1 MKTNRW
7 IWEKVKIE
15 LTNPQG
21 ETVILNSDSFDDYTF
36 GIISEAVEKY
46 VVDQGLHRTAV
57 AGRIFE
63 CCEPSSACVLCM
75 S

>member
-1 MKTNRW
+1 VYIYGIIRDKQKGLNMKTNRW

-46 VVDQGLHRTAV
+46 VVDQGGEL
-57 AGRIFE
+57 E
-63 CCEPSSACVLCM
+63 
-75 S
+75 

>member
-7 IWEKVKIE
+7 MWEKVKIE

-46 VVDQGLHRTAV
+46 VVDQGGEL
-57 AGRIFE
+57 E
-63 CCEPSSACVLCM
+63 
-75 S
+75 

>member
-21 ETVILNSDSFDDYTF
+21 KTVILNSDCFDDYTF

-46 VVDQGLHRTAV
+46 VVDQGGEL
-57 AGRIFE
+57 E
-63 CCEPSSACVLCM
+63 
-75 S
+75 